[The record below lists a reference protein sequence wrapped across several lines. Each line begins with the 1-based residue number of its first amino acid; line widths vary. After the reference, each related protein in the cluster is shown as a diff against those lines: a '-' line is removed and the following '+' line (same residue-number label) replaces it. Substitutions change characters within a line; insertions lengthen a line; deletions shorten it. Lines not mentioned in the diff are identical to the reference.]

1 MGSIGVTVLGSGSKG
16 NAILVHN
23 DRSGLL
29 VDAGFSL
36 KETRKRMAQMGL
48 CESLVKGILVTHEH
62 VDHVCG
68 LRVCANH
75 FQVPIYASRLC
86 ADHLHIKD
94 AKLRV
99 NVIFTPGEEFAVA
112 GFKILPFSVQHD
124 AVEPVGYV
132 LSTSSRRV
140 GIAMDLGQFG
150 QMAEYQ
156 LRSCDTLALE
166 SNHDLDLLAASNR
179 PWRLKQR
186 ILSSHGHLSNVQS
199 QELLS
204 RTISNNTQNLL
215 LVHISRECNTYELA
229 EQGAREK
236 LQDLGRGDVSLQA
249 AKQDEALP
257 TVWA

>member
-1 MGSIGVTVLGSGSKG
+1 MGCVGVTVLGSGSKG

-23 DRSGLL
+23 ERSGLL
-29 VDAGFSL
+29 IDAGFSL
-36 KETRKRMAQMGL
+36 RETRRRMKQCGI

-62 VDHVCG
+62 RDHVCG

-75 FQVPIYASRLC
+75 FEAPVYASRLC
-86 ADHLHIKD
+86 AEHLQAKD
-94 AKLRV
+94 DKLRV
-99 NVIFTPGEEFAVA
+99 NVIFTPGEEFELADFSV
-112 GFKILPFSVQHD
+112 LPFSVQHD

-132 LSTSSRRV
+132 LSSASRKV

-166 SNHDLDLLAASNR
+166 SNHDLDLLAASKR

-186 ILSSHGHLSNVQS
+186 ILGSHGHLSNVQS
-199 QELLS
+199 QELLEK
-204 RTISNNTQNLL
+204 TISDNTQNLL

-236 LQDLGRGDVSLQA
+236 LAELGRGDVSLHA
-249 AKQDEALP
+249 AKQDEVLP
-257 TVWA
+257 TVWV